1 MNDIALLHLSKDV
14 TLTDNIQ
21 VACLPNEYST
31 SFPSRFEYPTVY
43 AAGWGT
49 LSSGG
54 VQPDKLQ
61 DVYLS
66 IYSDSACSGVGTT
79 DSRKQMCVGDLSGTR
94 DTCQGDSGGPIYI
107 KQVLGGQS
115 KYVSV
120 GIVSY
125 GIGCATPNL
134 PA

>member
-14 TLTDNIQ
+14 ALTDTIQ

-31 SFPSRFEYPTVY
+31 TFPSRFTYPTVY
-43 AAGWGT
+43 AVGWGT

-54 VQPDKLQ
+54 SQPNNLQ
-61 DVYLS
+61 DVSLS
-66 IYSDSACSGVGTT
+66 IYSNSACSGVGST
-79 DSRKQMCVGDLSGTR
+79 DSSKQMCVGDLAGNK

-107 KQVLGGQS
+107 KQDLNGQQ

-125 GIGCATPNL
+125 GIGCATVNM